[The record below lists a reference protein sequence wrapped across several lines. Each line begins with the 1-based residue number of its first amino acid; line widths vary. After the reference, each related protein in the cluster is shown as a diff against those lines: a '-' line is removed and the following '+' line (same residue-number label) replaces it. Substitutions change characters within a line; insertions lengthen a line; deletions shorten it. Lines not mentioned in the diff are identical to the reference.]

1 VGSRLKAINMI
12 KMIKAINM
20 ISPLLPESRKKSGRR
35 QIGAARSENA
45 EFRR

>member
-20 ISPLLPESRKKSGRR
+20 ISSLLPESRKKSGRS
-35 QIGAARSENA
+35 QSGVARS
-45 EFRR
+45 RDRGM